1 MTPFAPLFCASDAE
15 RERLGA
21 QCVTADCTPGYPY
34 RVSLAEAKI
43 GETLILCNLNISP
56 RYYPIAPHMRF
67 MSAAG
72 LCRRCLRWARCRRSC
87 YAVSLQSEVLE
98 WITA

>member
-21 QCVTADCTPGYPY
+21 QRVTADCTPGYPC

-43 GETLILCNLNISP
+43 GETLIL
-56 RYYPIAPHMRF
+56 
-67 MSAAG
+67 
-72 LCRRCLRWARCRRSC
+72 
-87 YAVSLQSEVLE
+87 
-98 WITA
+98 